1 MKRLGLSD
9 FLELKTKRENQ
20 EQVTEYKSEFLG
32 GSIMV
37 KRISPYKVTELLDKV
52 ENDQNAVTNGLKGNI
67 ELIYKHCPDFS
78 KKELLDEYR
87 CVEPYDIVLSIFDN
101 NIGEINNFANYILSL
116 YGMIKYKEKDQNG
129 ENIIGADIK
138 NS

>member
-78 KKELLDEYR
+78 KKELLDEYG